1 MMHTTV
7 EVLVEIEEEDGSNL
21 DLNGRKVVLDTVI
34 EEPIPMREVA
44 LLQETYQGG
53 AGMNHGDIDGLTVV
67 FDAIPRKRYLIITK
81 DDYEYDPEKNT

>member
-44 LLQETYQGG
+44 LL
-53 AGMNHGDIDGLTVV
+53 
-67 FDAIPRKRYLIITK
+67 
-81 DDYEYDPEKNT
+81 